1 MIGRLLKRSA
11 ETRAD
16 SWQLPGRTP
25 LPQPLTGPRSV
36 NRDTLLSYVTAQRCV
51 QLVSDQIGT
60 LPLYST
66 RAGERIPTPSVL
78 SDPETGRTR
87 AEFMAAA
94 TLSLLIDGNM
104 YALIGARDALGF
116 PTKMVLLDPEAV
128 SVRLVEGRL
137 VYRVAGRTTIDPQD
151 ILHIKGFTL
160 PGHFVGAG
168 PLAYNRQA
176 IAQSLAGDQYAA
188 NTFTQASL
196 PDGVLHSENEVTSD
210 QAAQLKASFI
220 AGNGGRQRGP
230 AVLSGGVKYQ
240 PLEFSSVDSE
250 LLDSRRFSQLQIC
263 SLFGVPP
270 HLVGVPSS
278 DSNTYS
284 SVTQD
289 SAAFVKFTL
298 RPWLTRLE
306 EGFSTLLPEGDRA
319 RFNLD
324 ALLRAST
331 LERYQAHAAGIA
343 AGFLSTAE
351 VRDMEDLPELPPD
364 SVDARNLAEMV
375 QKIYL
380 GVGTVITSA
389 EARQLL
395 NDAGGTFP
403 IPGPPMGGRP
413 MSETSPGGRDPNT
426 GADR

>member
-11 ETRAD
+11 ETR
-16 SWQLPGRTP
+16 SGVVQLPGRTP
-25 LPQPLTGPRSV
+25 LPQPLTGPMSV

-51 QLVSDQIGT
+51 QMISDQIGT

-66 RAGERIPTPSVL
+66 RAGERIATPPL
-78 SDPETGRTR
+78 LAEPEMGRTR
-87 AEFMAAA
+87 SEFMAAA
-94 TLSLLIDGNM
+94 TVSLLINGNM
-104 YALIGARDALGF
+104 YALIAGRDGLGF
-116 PTKMVLLDPEAV
+116 PIKILLLDPEAV
-128 SVRLVEGRL
+128 SVRLVDGRL
-137 VYRVAGRTTIDPQD
+137 VYKAGQTVIDQSEL
-151 ILHIKGFTL
+151 LHIRGFTL
-160 PGHFVGAG
+160 PGAFVGVG
-168 PLAYNRQA
+168 PLGYNRQA
-176 IAQSLAGDQYAA
+176 IAQALAGDQYAA
-188 NTFTQASL
+188 GMFTEASL

-210 QAAQLKASFI
+210 QAAQLKQAFI

-240 PLEFSSVDSE
+240 PLEFSSVDQE
-250 LLDSRRFSQLQIC
+250 LLDSRRFSQLQVC

-289 SAAFVKFTL
+289 TAAFVKFTL

-306 EGFSTLLPEGDRA
+306 EGFSTLLPQGDRA

-343 AGFLSTAE
+343 AGFLTTAE
-351 VRDMEDLPELPPD
+351 VREMEDLPELPPD

-413 MSETSPGGRDPNT
+413 MSASSSGGRDPNT
-426 GADR
+426 GAD